1 MTEDRVILNW
11 LHIVEQPATRPPQV
25 CQYDQAT
32 CSNGDCIP
40 KSYVCDG
47 KFDCTDGSDEMRCS
61 KYDRHQRK
69 AGYIRH
75 SYFMMKI
82 SRKRFVCPFRQ
93 VRTDVSP
100 TSFAAIISSASAS
113 CGVATAT
120 RTARTTATRRTARRL
135 PRDLRAVTTSSPAAA
150 INSASRKATT
160 ATWSATA
167 WTAAT
172 KLDAVSNDENFMSA
186 KHQYFVTDR
195 LTIFIE

>member
-1 MTEDRVILNW
+1 M
-11 LHIVEQPATRPPQV
+11 

-61 KYDRHQRK
+61 KYDRYQRGWVYP
-69 AGYIRH
+69 AIHTLCREFH
-75 SYFMMKI
+75 ASV
-82 SRKRFVCPFRQ
+82 SCVRLRQ
-93 VRTDVSP
+93 VRTDASP
-100 TSFAAIISSASAS
+100 TSSVAIISSASAS

-120 RTARTTATRRTARRL
+120 RIARTTATKRTARRL
-135 PRDLRAVTTSSPAAA
+135 PWDPPAVTTSSPAAA
-150 INSASRKATT
+150 INSVSRRATT

-172 KLDAVSNDENFMSA
+172 KLAAVSIRWEFHERAAS
-186 KHQYFVTDR
+186 
-195 LTIFIE
+195 IFYCRSSGDLRFAIE